1 MERIPAVLLVLLASC
16 GSRDAAPDRMPV
28 TGSGTIVYNWR
39 EGDTWRY
46 LAWALLDSDDG
57 AGHETL
63 ALMSGH
69 QPGIDLPAGTV
80 VSLPLDPAMQDEL
93 EARLASAALV
103 RTATSLHDAG
113 DAAGSAQALTEAV
126 EADPGWSVPRFDLA
140 LLMVELGSADSAREV
155 LEPVADR
162 PRASALLGLLEWED
176 GDVLEARER
185 LEVAIASDEPPAE
198 ALASAAI
205 AYMVT
210 GDTYLANRLWMRLL
224 QDPSAPGTLRLMAVH
239 FCLLQEDDPDRF

>member
-1 MERIPAVLLVLLASC
+1 MTTKRIPAVLLVLLASC
-16 GSRDAAPDRMPV
+16 GGRDAVPDRMPV
-28 TGSGTIVYNWR
+28 TGSGTLEYTWR

-69 QPGIDLPAGTV
+69 QPGIDPRAGTV
-80 VSLPLDPAMQDEL
+80 VSLPLDPVMQDEL

-103 RTATSLHDAG
+103 RTATSLHDSG
-113 DAAGSAQALTEAV
+113 DAAGSTQALMEAV

-140 LLMVELGSADSAREV
+140 LLMVEMGSADRAREI

-162 PRASALLGLLEWED
+162 PRASALLGLLAWED
-176 GDVLEARER
+176 GDVLAARGR

-210 GDTYLANRLWMRLL
+210 GDTYLANRLWTRLL

-239 FCLLQEDDPDRF
+239 FCLLQEDR